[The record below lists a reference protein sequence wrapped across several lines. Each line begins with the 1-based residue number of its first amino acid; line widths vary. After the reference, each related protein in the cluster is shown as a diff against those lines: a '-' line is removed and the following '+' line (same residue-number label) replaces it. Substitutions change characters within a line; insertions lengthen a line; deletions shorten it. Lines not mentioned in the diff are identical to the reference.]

1 MPPKKAEATTAIVV
15 QQIETQRI
23 DVALI
28 GESPLILNRMSR
40 KAAHELLMPRGPKNA
55 AQKQAELKHDPRDE
69 FQASPYTFSSD
80 EAPTLLAM
88 MSSAV
93 KGAMM
98 TAALDLPGTKKAQI
112 GRLIYVEGELIPVW
126 GIPKL
131 FMSITRSANIDRT
144 PDVRTRA
151 IVPRWAAL
159 ISVRFVR
166 PILTHTAVINLLQ
179 AGGTTAGVGDWR
191 PEKGKGSFGQFRIAD
206 TSDPAFLAL
215 CEGAGR
221 AEQTAAM
228 ADPQPYDAETEDL
241 LTWFEEQVVVRG
253 KTRAPRAEAEARKNG
268 IGAMVGA
275 ADLG

>member
-1 MPPKKAEATTAIVV
+1 MPAKNAGAPTAIAV
-15 QQIETQRI
+15 QRTETQRI
-23 DVALI
+23 EVALI

-55 AQKQAELKHDPRDE
+55 AQKQAELKHDPIAE
-69 FQASPYTFSSD
+69 YQASPYTFASP
-80 EAPTLLAM
+80 ETPTLLAM

-126 GIPKL
+126 GVPKL
-131 FMSITRSANIDRT
+131 FMSITRSADMNRT

-151 IVPRWAAL
+151 IVPSWAAL
-159 ISVRFVR
+159 VSVRFVR
-166 PILTHTAVINLLQ
+166 PILTETAVVNLLQ

-191 PEKGKGSFGQFRIAD
+191 PEKGKGSFGQFRIANA
-206 TSDPAFLAL
+206 TDPAFLAL

-221 AEQTAAM
+221 VEQTLAM
-228 ADPQPYDAETEDL
+228 DAPEPYDAETTEL
-241 LTWFEEQVVVRG
+241 LTWFEDEVVVRG
-253 KTRAPRAEAEARKNG
+253 KTRAPSVAADARKNG
-268 IGAMVGA
+268 RGALEGA
-275 ADLG
+275 ILG